1 MKKIITIEFEASKFM
16 GSQAVNKI
24 LQASTKILR
33 GRGEIVN
40 IRVEDCYVNTYE
52 YPEYPI
58 NRTLPVN
65 QTIPMAEPVIQ
76 FM

>member
-16 GSQAVNKI
+16 GSQAVSKI

-40 IRVEDCYVNTYE
+40 IRVEDCYVDACE

-65 QTIPMAEPVIQ
+65 RTIPMEPVIQ